1 MFVLQHLKKLV
12 FASFG
17 LGVAVAAS
25 AADAPSFNRDV
36 LPILSDNCFA
46 CHGPDA
52 KHAKGGLRL
61 DLRDSATKPAKSGEV
76 AVVPGKPAASA
87 LVKRIETKDAN
98 KLMPPADSHKQ
109 LTSAQKDMLKRWVA
123 AGAKYEAHWAFV
135 PPQRSKG
142 DTLVPQP
149 QAGNL
154 AKGKIIGDK
163 SVPATHP
170 IDRLVLARL
179 AQEKLKP
186 SPEAVPHTLIR
197 RLSFDLTGLPPT
209 PAEVDAFAREY
220 SQIDNRQSAIS
231 NLVARLLASPHFGE
245 RMAMWWLDAARYS
258 DTDGYQADSTR
269 SNWPWRDWVVSA
281 FNANM
286 RFDQFTR
293 EQFAGDLLPNATP
306 EQKLATCFH
315 RNHMTN
321 GEGGRDPEE
330 SRVDYVIDR
339 VNTVGTVWLGLTLNC
354 VQCHAHKYDPLP
366 HADFYQLAAFFNS
379 IDEDGKAG
387 TAAKPYLSYQSP
399 LAARAVTEAQALVDE
414 RKPNEADARKAAEAP
429 FADWLAAKAKEV
441 AKGFS
446 AWHLLRASEL
456 ESIEG
461 TSLAQDADGS
471 VQASGPNPNHEDYRV
486 IGPVKLP
493 RVTGLKLEVLPHAAH
508 TGGGL
513 SRGQSGE
520 FILTD
525 IKVQVR
531 RRGGSQIRDVLV
543 TSAVADASAD
553 SKAAREYGDIKGVLD
568 DDPRNGWTS
577 KGLDPKQ
584 PRTAVFALAEP
595 LVLDADEELIFELRH
610 RSTLGDANI
619 GRFRVSVTDQAG
631 AAVREVGLAPME
643 EFAALVR
650 SNQFSVISV
659 QSEDAASPKPARPA
673 ATPLKTEHW
682 SLNTSPK
689 LRSRIFEQFLADHAP
704 YQVTKSA
711 LDRANRQL
719 SEVKSAAQKLNV
731 MVLAERKEPRAT
743 HILLRGVW
751 DKPGDKVERGVPAA
765 VAPWPAKDDKTR
777 LGLANWLS
785 ARDNPLTAR
794 VVVNNLWAMLFGNG
808 LVRTPEDFG
817 LQGERPTHPELL
829 DWLAVEFMESG
840 WDVKHILRVM
850 ATSATYRQSSV
861 ASAALLAR
869 DPENRL
875 LARAP
880 RFRLPAWMLRDA
892 ALHSSGLMNT
902 ALGGPPVK
910 PHQPEGVWEEIFMG
924 RFKYEPSEGA
934 AQYRRS
940 LYAFWRRSIAPT
952 FLFDSAQRRVCEV
965 RTPRTNTP
973 LQALTLLNDENFLE
987 AARALAADMLRA
999 GRKPEAQLAEIYR
1012 RILARPPNAQ
1022 EAAVLQREFERA
1034 LSVYRA
1040 KPEDAAVFVSGTGV
1054 SPLRGVKGT
1063 LLSPS
1068 PELAAY
1074 TVVASLVF
1082 NLDEAMTHE

>member
-1 MFVLQHLKKLV
+1 MT
-12 FASFG
+12 AG
-17 LGVAVAAS
+17 LWLAAGQRAS
-25 AADAPSFNRDV
+25 AADGVSFNRDV

-52 KHAKGGLRL
+52 KQAKGGLRL
-61 DLRDSATKPAKSGEV
+61 DLRDSATKPAKSGET

-87 LVKRIETKDAN
+87 LVKRIETKDAD

-109 LTSAQKDMLKRWVA
+109 LTSAQRDVLKRWVT

-135 PPQRSKG
+135 PPVKA
-142 DTLVPQP
+142 VPSIG
-149 QAGNL
+149 AGGNY
-154 AKGKIIGDK
+154 
-163 SVPATHP
+163 
-170 IDRLVLARL
+170 IDHFVRARL
-179 AQEKLKP
+179 AQEKLTP
-186 SPEAVPHTLIR
+186 SPEAAPHTLIR

-209 PAEVDAFAREY
+209 PAEVEAFVREY
-220 SQIDNRQSAIS
+220 SQIGNRQSAIG
-231 NLVARLLASPHFGE
+231 NLVTRLLDSPHFGE
-245 RMAMWWLDAARYS
+245 RMAMWWLDAARYA
-258 DTDGYQADSTR
+258 DTDGFQSDATR

-281 FNANM
+281 FNMNM
-286 RFDQFTR
+286 KFDQFTR

-306 EQKLATCFH
+306 EQQLATCFH

-366 HADFYQLAAFFNS
+366 HADFYRLAAFFNS

-399 LAARAVTEAQALVDE
+399 LAARAVAEAQALVDE
-414 RKPNEADARKAAEAP
+414 RKPHEAEARKAAEAP
-429 FADWLAAKAKEV
+429 FADWLAAQAKAL

-446 AWHLLRASEL
+446 AWHPLRATEL

-461 TSLAQDADGS
+461 TRLAQDADG
-471 VQASGPNPNHEDYRV
+471 VIQASGLNPNHEDYRV

-493 RVTGLKLEVLPHAAH
+493 RVTGLKLEVLPHASH
-508 TGGGL
+508 TGSGL

-531 RRGGSQIRDVLV
+531 RRGSSQIRDVLV
-543 TSAVADASAD
+543 TGAVADASAEQ
-553 SKAAREYGDIKGVLD
+553 KGAREYGDIKGVLD
-568 DDPRNGWTS
+568 DDPRNGWTT

-631 AAVREVGLAPME
+631 AAVREVGVAPME
-643 EFAALVR
+643 ELGALVR
-650 SNQFSVISV
+650 SNQFSVTSV
-659 QSEDAASPKPARPA
+659 QSEGSGSLKPALPA
-673 ATPLKTEHW
+673 AAPLKTEHW
-682 SLNTSPK
+682 SLNTLPAK
-689 LRSRIFEQFLADHAP
+689 LRSRLLDQFLADHAP
-704 YQVTKSA
+704 YQVEKAA

-719 SEVKSAAQKLNV
+719 SEVKAAAQKLNV

-743 HILLRGVW
+743 HILMRGVW
-751 DKPGDKVERGVPAA
+751 DKPGDKVERGVPVA
-765 VAPWPAKDDKTR
+765 VAPWPAGADKSR
-777 LGLANWLS
+777 LGLANWLTS
-785 ARDNPLTAR
+785 RDNPLTAR
-794 VVVNNLWAMLFGNG
+794 VMVNNLWQMLFGAG

-840 WDVKHILRVM
+840 WDVKHMLRVM

-861 ASAALLAR
+861 VSESLRTR

-892 ALHSSGLMNT
+892 ALRSSGLMNP
-902 ALGGPPVK
+902 ALGGPPVR

-924 RFKYEPSEGA
+924 RYRYEPSEGA

-973 LQALTLLNDENFLE
+973 LQALTLLNDETFLE
-987 AARALAADMLRA
+987 ASRGLAADVLRSA
-999 GRKPEAQLAEIYR
+999 TKPEDRLVEIYR
-1012 RILARPPNAQ
+1012 RVLSRPPTTR
-1022 EAAVLQREFERA
+1022 ETSVLRRELDRA
-1034 LSVYRA
+1034 LALYRS
-1040 KPEDAAVFVSGTGV
+1040 KPEEAGKLLAGAHFKPGADRNAA
-1054 SPLRGVKGT
+1054 
-1063 LLSPS
+1063 
-1068 PELAAY
+1068 EAAAY
-1074 TVVASLVF
+1074 TVVASLVL
-1082 NLDEAMTHE
+1082 NLDEAITHE